1 MEYINNNALELLQP
15 QPVLVDESPNNKVFI
30 EANTVECSLNEMR
43 NTHSIPVWLKDSEQM
58 ISHVDFIEL
67 TSKVLKDKFHG
78 EKISNPIVRVS
89 HPLKGKVA
97 SARDKPTHLL
107 RDDEKTLSYERCMFC
122 IEIPSITSEVGDNTL
137 SLVVGGVKSF
147 SEDNLYQRS
156 GGDQHFRF
164 FIGFENRVCT
174 NLNIWSDGYSGL
186 LTVKDTEHL
195 HLAVNSIVQ
204 RYNSGHHLYHLRQL
218 AEHTITESEFAHLVG
233 RCRIYQNLP
242 NHLKK
247 ELPEILLTDTQI
259 NMVVRDYY
267 RDKSFCR
274 SKDGTIS
281 LWKVYNLLTGAN
293 KTSYI
298 NDFVDRSVNAY
309 NFIEQIRWALEGK
322 SESWYLN

>member
-1 MEYINNNALELLQP
+1 MEHINNNNTLELIN
-15 QPVLVDESPNNKVFI
+15 PVQIEEAVNNKVFI
-30 EANTVECSLNEMR
+30 QSNTIECPLDEMR

-67 TSKVLKDKFHG
+67 TSKIVKDRFHG
-78 EKISNPIVRVS
+78 EKISNPIIRVS

-122 IEIPSITSEVGDNTL
+122 IEIPSITSEVGGSTL

-195 HLAVNSIVQ
+195 YLAVNSIIL
-204 RYNSGHHLYHLRQL
+204 RYNSGHHLFHLRNL
-218 AEHTITESEFAHLVG
+218 AEHSITESEFAHLVG

-242 NHLKK
+242 NHIKK
-247 ELPEILLTDTQI
+247 DVPEILLTDTQL

-274 SKDGTIS
+274 RIS
-281 LWKVYNLLTGAN
+281 LWNVYNLLTGCN

-322 SESWYLN
+322 TESWYLS